1 MKALKIFGIV
11 IGSIIGLVIIVGV
24 IFWILLSRPSGIA
37 SKVTPVPSN
46 SQAAQSLDT
55 KWNNF
60 ADAVVQSPPGTPHT
74 LTLTQEEVNSK
85 VNEELKTLV
94 LPAGLGV
101 SNVNVNLTNGKILLS
116 ADVTYSVFSGNA
128 GMEATVETNNG
139 QASISVTN
147 IDMGA
152 LPIPQSVKDQLK
164 GLIPEDILM
173 QGSDTAFYTQNVQI
187 ENGQVVITGVTQ

>member
-24 IFWILLSRPSGIA
+24 IFLDTLEPTIGYCQQGYTCPLKLTSRP
-37 SKVTPVPSN
+37 
-46 SQAAQSLDT
+46 SLDT

-128 GMEATVETNNG
+128 GWK
-139 QASISVTN
+139 QR
-147 IDMGA
+147 
-152 LPIPQSVKDQLK
+152 
-164 GLIPEDILM
+164 
-173 QGSDTAFYTQNVQI
+173 
-187 ENGQVVITGVTQ
+187 